1 MKYDKII
8 KCEGIIKAI
17 FENPKADQNTL
28 FSKGQKKKKKMCVSY
43 LMKISNRVV
52 RSIFFFISFLFNLK

>member
-1 MKYDKII
+1 MI

-28 FSKGQKKKKKMCVSY
+28 FDN
-43 LMKISNRVV
+43 MK
-52 RSIFFFISFLFNLK
+52 FLNHLDCTFSHGIYFQPLYILVANGYIG